1 MNSIPPLPLARFI
14 TIILASCALACFAGD
29 VPAARNYDLGSK
41 KSFSY
46 STDPWKDPDLFIA
59 VELLFHGTLRGEPG
73 QIAAFCLLIQKITN
87 DDMGVAGY
95 AADLG
100 VILKVRGDE
109 EFAGELEGIA
119 LSKKEKQRIWDY
131 LGQSVDKAKYP
142 LTRKAL
148 LGK

>member
-1 MNSIPPLPLARFI
+1 MNQNTHLPFVSLIATALGI
-14 TIILASCALACFAGD
+14 CALICP
-29 VPAARNYDLGSK
+29 VSAADKYDLNGK

-131 LGQSVDKAKYP
+131 LGQSVDKVKYP

>member
-1 MNSIPPLPLARFI
+1 MNRNLRLSFVSLISAVLGLSTLTSPA
-14 TIILASCALACFAGD
+14 AD

>member
-1 MNSIPPLPLARFI
+1 MNRNSRLSIISLIPV
-14 TIILASCALACFAGD
+14 ALSLCTLSSSAAD
-29 VPAARNYDLGSK
+29 VPAARNYDLGIK

-59 VELLFHGTLRGEPG
+59 VELLFHGTLRGEPR

-109 EFAGELEGIA
+109 KFAGELEGIT
-119 LSKKEKQRIWDY
+119 LSKQEKQRIWDY
-131 LGQSVDKAKYP
+131 LGQNVDKAKYP